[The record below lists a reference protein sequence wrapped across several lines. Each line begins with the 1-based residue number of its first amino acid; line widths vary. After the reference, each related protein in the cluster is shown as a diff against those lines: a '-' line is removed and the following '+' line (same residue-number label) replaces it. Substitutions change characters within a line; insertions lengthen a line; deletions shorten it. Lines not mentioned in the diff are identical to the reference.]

1 MPARKSYKLILNS
14 LFIVL
19 SMILTRVLSIRIP
32 IGNVEVIRFGFGT
45 IPVYLSSYLFG
56 PLSGM
61 LVGTFEDL
69 LGYWINP
76 VGPFLPQF
84 TLTKALY
91 GLLPGLVFKYGFKKK
106 INYWSLAFSCV
117 AGEIVGITLTPFFIH
132 QAFGVPY
139 VVLMPPRIG
148 GFVALFFLNP
158 LIIQLILTRVPQ
170 LNRLIKENS
179 DG

>member
-61 LVGTFEDL
+61 LVGSL
-69 LGYWINP
+69 KIYWD
-76 VGPFLPQF
+76 
-84 TLTKALY
+84 
-91 GLLPGLVFKYGFKKK
+91 
-106 INYWSLAFSCV
+106 
-117 AGEIVGITLTPFFIH
+117 
-132 QAFGVPY
+132 
-139 VVLMPPRIG
+139 IG
-148 GFVALFFLNP
+148 
-158 LIIQLILTRVPQ
+158 
-170 LNRLIKENS
+170 
-179 DG
+179 